1 MPFSN
6 CPRFLHRPRTDFT
19 SDNLDLDPKEIKKMD
34 ERLKGG
40 YVGVVGTTS
49 PPPLLPHLEG
59 LWLGWRSTATFF
71 AVGCGGGVFG
81 SALGL
86 GGGVIVVPLLVH
98 LGLTQAQAHGTSL
111 VSVAG
116 NAVAA
121 SYTYLSGGFVELSA
135 AALLAIT
142 AIPTSRLGVHVA
154 SRVNGAQ
161 LRRYFGWWVILTAS
175 LLPLKPYLPALV
187 DLGAEEAVGGAPY
200 YLSIACLG
208 LGAGFT
214 SSLLGVGGGLLM
226 VPCLVLS
233 GFSQQVAQG
242 TALTGMIVP
251 AFYGSYQHHQKGN
264 VVLGVAIPLVAGALF
279 GGLFGGS
286 LALYLPE
293 ATLRTIFV
301 VGMCALGFRYIR
313 S

>member
-1 MPFSN
+1 MVGVRIANRPCSVFRAAMPFSN

-40 YVGVVGTTS
+40 CEGVVGTTS

-161 LRRYFGWWVILTAS
+161 LRRYFGWWVIQALSAGARGS
-175 LLPLKPYLPALV
+175 WGRGGRGWRALLPFRRLPRLRRWLHLFSPRRWGWAAYGALP
-187 DLGAEEAVGGAPY
+187 GAEW
-200 YLSIACLG
+200 
-208 LGAGFT
+208 F
-214 SSLLGVGGGLLM
+214 
-226 VPCLVLS
+226 
-233 GFSQQVAQG
+233 
-242 TALTGMIVP
+242 
-251 AFYGSYQHHQKGN
+251 
-264 VVLGVAIPLVAGALF
+264 
-279 GGLFGGS
+279 
-286 LALYLPE
+286 
-293 ATLRTIFV
+293 
-301 VGMCALGFRYIR
+301 
-313 S
+313 